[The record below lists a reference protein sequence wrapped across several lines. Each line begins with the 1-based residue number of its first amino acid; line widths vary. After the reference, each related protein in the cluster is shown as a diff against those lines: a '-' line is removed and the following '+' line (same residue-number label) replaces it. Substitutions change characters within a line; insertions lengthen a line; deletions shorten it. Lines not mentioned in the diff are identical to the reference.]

1 MCVIVLYCIVLYL
14 FKRILQKKCSAK
26 ISKHTTL
33 FRSLISATR
42 RLTWLQKMLREIGES
57 PAGSASIFRKWK
69 EQTAWSLVEVNAERL
84 ICPNQ
89 DFSTWFVTIFACQL
103 TCSRHGNGIRKSAIW
118 QVSLAVRKREIYHR
132 NRYPIVF
139 HLSPT

>member
-1 MCVIVLYCIVLYL
+1 MKAFVHGLVHELIEFTWTKFIHA
-14 FKRILQKKCSAK
+14 ISPEICSAK

-33 FRSLISATR
+33 FRSLISCTR

-89 DFSTWFVTIFACQL
+89 DFSTWFVTIFACKL
-103 TCSRHGNGIRKSAIW
+103 TSPHSSFPLSVSRPSTQRRGLLINSSRH
-118 QVSLAVRKREIYHR
+118 
-132 NRYPIVF
+132 
-139 HLSPT
+139 